1 MNKYIKIAAAAAAG
15 AAGFLGGAFFSS
27 EKLIKTTGYTLDT
40 GKDGKKITAAVLSD
54 LHFSK
59 FGKDNKFLISA
70 VKKINPDFII
80 VSGDF
85 FDFHGGR
92 SNKELV
98 LKTLDELLKIADV
111 YFAPGNHD
119 KRYNEITGE
128 NCLKYASEA
137 GCIVLDGSYTDTQ
150 IKGRKVR
157 IGGIFDHS
165 VYLEDYGERW
175 HKSEVYSFLKDFQE
189 TEDLKLLIMH
199 RPNTFIYTKDKWD
212 IDAVF
217 CGHDHGGIWRI
228 PFIGGV
234 YAPEQGIFPEYDRG
248 EYSFGKMKMFLSSGL
263 EGYYIVPR
271 LFNPPEILKID
282 IK

>member
-1 MNKYIKIAAAAAAG
+1 MNKIVNVAAMTAAG
-15 AAGFLGGAFFSS
+15 AAGLLGGAFLAS
-27 EKLIKTTGYTLDT
+27 EKLIKTTEYHLNTAKGENNL
-40 GKDGKKITAAVLSD
+40 TAAVLSD

-70 VKKINPDFII
+70 VKKINPDLII
-80 VSGDF
+80 ISGDF
-85 FDFHGGR
+85 FDFHGGK
-92 SNKELV
+92 SNKEIV
-98 LKTLDELLKIADV
+98 LKTFKELLNIAQV

-128 NCLKYASEA
+128 NCLKDAQDA
-137 GCIVLDGSYTDTQ
+137 GCIVFDGNYTDTE

-175 HKSEVYSFLKDFQE
+175 YKSEVYSFLKDFQE
-189 TEDLKLLIMH
+189 TDALKLLIMH
-199 RPNTFIYTKDKWD
+199 RPNTFIYTKDNWD
-212 IDAVF
+212 IDGVF

-248 EYSFGKMKMFLSSGL
+248 EYTFGKMRMFLSSGL